1 MTGNPNNYIILVET
15 KDDTFKTV
23 TGKLN
28 VIEAREKLELINLAI
43 PNQPEIR
50 RAFIFNVA
58 AHQEDGIPQ

>member
-28 VIEAREKLELINLAI
+28 VREAREKLELIKLAI

-58 AHQEDGIPQ
+58 AHQEEGIPQ

>member
-43 PNQPEIR
+43 SKEPDIR

>member
-43 PNQPEIR
+43 PKQPEIR

-58 AHQEDGIPQ
+58 AHQEEGIPQ

>member
-28 VIEAREKLELINLAI
+28 VREAREKLELINLAI

-58 AHQEDGIPQ
+58 AHQEEGIPQ

>member
-1 MTGNPNNYIILVET
+1 MTGDPNNYIILVET

-28 VIEAREKLELINLAI
+28 VIEAREKLELINLSIAKE
-43 PNQPEIR
+43 PEIR

-58 AHQEDGIPQ
+58 AHLEDGIPQ